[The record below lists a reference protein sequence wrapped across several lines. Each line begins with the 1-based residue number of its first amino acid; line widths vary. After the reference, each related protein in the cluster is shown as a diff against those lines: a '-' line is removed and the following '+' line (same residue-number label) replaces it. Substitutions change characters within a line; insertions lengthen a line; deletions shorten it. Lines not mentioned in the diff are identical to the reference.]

1 MKLKYYLR
9 GLGIGILVTT
19 VILSL
24 AGIGR
29 KNMTDEEVIKRAK
42 ELGMV
47 ESTLLSD
54 LADQAK
60 ADEVKPTEPETSPQP
75 EETLPPE
82 TTPETAPEQENDTEQ
97 KTPAAQENGTEQET
111 ASGQENGTEQETT
124 SGQENDTEKETSPG
138 QDNNTEPEKATEPAT
153 TPTPETPVSP
163 EDGSSDTPAGE
174 TFTLVIGRGES
185 STTVS
190 KNLQKAGIVEDAA
203 VFDKFLC
210 NNGYDKKII
219 TGTYEIPY
227 GASEEEI
234 AKIITRK

>member
-24 AGIGR
+24 AGVGR
-29 KNMTDEEVIKRAK
+29 KNMTDEEVVKRAK

-54 LADQAK
+54 LPDQTK
-60 ADEVKPTEPETSPQP
+60 TDEVRPTEPGISLQPETSEPEAGPEPEESASTPETPVAP
-75 EETLPPE
+75 EETPV
-82 TTPETAPEQENDTEQ
+82 APEE
-97 KTPAAQENGTEQET
+97 TPVAPEET
-111 ASGQENGTEQETT
+111 PMAPEET
-124 SGQENDTEKETSPG
+124 PMA
-138 QDNNTEPEKATEPAT
+138 PE
-153 TPTPETPVSP
+153 ETPVSP
-163 EDGSSDTPAGE
+163 EDGNPDTPAGE
-174 TFTLVIGRGES
+174 TVTLVIGRGES

-190 KNLQKAGIVEDAA
+190 KNLKKAGIVEDAA
-203 VFDKFLC
+203 AFDRFLC

>member
-24 AGIGR
+24 AGVGR
-29 KNMTDEEVIKRAK
+29 KNMTDEEVVKRAK

-47 ESTLLSD
+47 ESTLLSE
-54 LADQAK
+54 LPDQTK
-60 ADEVKPTEPETSPQP
+60 AEEVRTTEPENSPAP
-75 EETLPPE
+75 EETT
-82 TTPETAPEQENDTEQ
+82 TTPETPAAPEETTTTPE
-97 KTPAAQENGTEQET
+97 TPAAPE
-111 ASGQENGTEQETT
+111 ETT
-124 SGQENDTEKETSPG
+124 
-138 QDNNTEPEKATEPAT
+138 T
-153 TPTPETPVSP
+153 TPETPTAPEETPVSP
-163 EDGSSDTPAGE
+163 EDGNPDIPTGE
-174 TFTLVIGRGES
+174 TVTLVIGRGES

-190 KNLQKAGIVEDAA
+190 KNLKKAGIVEDAA
-203 VFDKFLC
+203 AFDRFLC

>member
-9 GLGIGILVTT
+9 GLGIGILITT

-29 KNMTDEEVIKRAK
+29 KNMTDEEVVKRAK

-54 LADQAK
+54 LPDQTK
-60 ADEVKPTEPETSPQP
+60 TDDVRPTEPETSLQP
-75 EETLPPE
+75 ETSEQENSAEPE
-82 TTPETAPEQENDTEQ
+82 TSPEPETSLQPETSEPEISEPEESASTPETPVAPE
-97 KTPAAQENGTEQET
+97 
-111 ASGQENGTEQETT
+111 
-124 SGQENDTEKETSPG
+124 
-138 QDNNTEPEKATEPAT
+138 
-153 TPTPETPVSP
+153 ETPVSP
-163 EDGSSDTPAGE
+163 EDGNPDTPAGE
-174 TFTLVIGRGES
+174 TVTLVIGRGES

-190 KNLQKAGIVEDAA
+190 KNLKKAGIVEDAA
-203 VFDKFLC
+203 AFDRFLC

>member
-9 GLGIGILVTT
+9 GLGIGILTTT

-29 KNMTDEEVIKRAK
+29 KNMTDEEVVKRAK

-54 LADQAK
+54 LPDQTK
-60 ADEVKPTEPETSPQP
+60 AEEVRPTEPETSLQPETSEQENSAEPEAGPGPETSEPETSEPETSEPETLEPEVSPEPEESASTPETPAAP
-75 EETLPPE
+75 EETPV
-82 TTPETAPEQENDTEQ
+82 APE
-97 KTPAAQENGTEQET
+97 
-111 ASGQENGTEQETT
+111 
-124 SGQENDTEKETSPG
+124 
-138 QDNNTEPEKATEPAT
+138 
-153 TPTPETPVSP
+153 ETPVSP
-163 EDGSSDTPAGE
+163 EDGNPDTPAGE
-174 TFTLVIGRGES
+174 TVTLVIGRGES

-190 KNLQKAGIVEDAA
+190 KNLKKAGIVEDAA
-203 VFDKFLC
+203 AFDRFLC

>member
-9 GLGIGILVTT
+9 GLGIGILITT

-29 KNMTDEEVIKRAK
+29 KNMTDEEVVKRAK

-54 LADQAK
+54 LPDQTK
-60 ADEVKPTEPETSPQP
+60 AEEVRPTEPETSLQPETSEQENSAEPETSEPETLEPEVSPEP
-75 EETLPPE
+75 EET
-82 TTPETAPEQENDTEQ
+82 
-97 KTPAAQENGTEQET
+97 
-111 ASGQENGTEQETT
+111 AS
-124 SGQENDTEKETSPG
+124 
-138 QDNNTEPEKATEPAT
+138 
-153 TPTPETPVSP
+153 TPETPAAPEETPVAPEETPVSQ
-163 EDGSSDTPAGE
+163 EDGNPDTPAGE
-174 TFTLVIGRGES
+174 TVTLVIGRGES

-190 KNLQKAGIVEDAA
+190 KNLKKAGIVEDATA
-203 VFDKFLC
+203 FDRFLC

>member
-9 GLGIGILVTT
+9 GLGIGILTTT

-29 KNMTDEEVIKRAK
+29 KNMTDEEVVKRAK

-54 LADQAK
+54 LPDQTK
-60 ADEVKPTEPETSPQP
+60 ADDVRPTEPGTPEPETSLQPETSEQEISAEPETSPGPETLEPEVSPEP
-75 EETLPPE
+75 EESAS
-82 TTPETAPEQENDTEQ
+82 TPETPVAPE
-97 KTPAAQENGTEQET
+97 
-111 ASGQENGTEQETT
+111 
-124 SGQENDTEKETSPG
+124 
-138 QDNNTEPEKATEPAT
+138 
-153 TPTPETPVSP
+153 ETPVSP
-163 EDGSSDTPAGE
+163 EDGNPDTPAGE
-174 TFTLVIGRGES
+174 TVTLVIGRGEN

-190 KNLQKAGIVEDAA
+190 KNLKKAGIVEDAA
-203 VFDKFLC
+203 AFDRFLC

>member
-9 GLGIGILVTT
+9 GLGIGILITT

-29 KNMTDEEVIKRAK
+29 KNMTDEEVVKRAK

-54 LADQAK
+54 LPDQTK
-60 ADEVKPTEPETSPQP
+60 AEEVRPTEPETPEPETSLQP
-75 EETLPPE
+75 ETSEQEISAEPEAGPGPETSEPETLEPE
-82 TTPETAPEQENDTEQ
+82 VSPEPEESASTLETPVAPE
-97 KTPAAQENGTEQET
+97 
-111 ASGQENGTEQETT
+111 
-124 SGQENDTEKETSPG
+124 
-138 QDNNTEPEKATEPAT
+138 
-153 TPTPETPVSP
+153 ETPVSP
-163 EDGSSDTPAGE
+163 EDGNPDTPAGE
-174 TFTLVIGRGES
+174 TVTLVIGRGEN

-203 VFDKFLC
+203 AFDRFLC

>member
-24 AGIGR
+24 AGVGR
-29 KNMTDEEVIKRAK
+29 KNMTDEEVVKRAK

-54 LADQAK
+54 LPDQTK
-60 ADEVKPTEPETSPQP
+60 TDEVRPTEPETSLQPETSEPEAGPEPEESASTPETPEAP
-75 EETLPPE
+75 EETT
-82 TTPETAPEQENDTEQ
+82 TTPETPAAPE
-97 KTPAAQENGTEQET
+97 
-111 ASGQENGTEQETT
+111 ETT
-124 SGQENDTEKETSPG
+124 
-138 QDNNTEPEKATEPAT
+138 T
-153 TPTPETPVSP
+153 TPETPVAPEETPVSP
-163 EDGSSDTPAGE
+163 EDGNPDTPAGE
-174 TFTLVIGRGES
+174 TVTLVIGRGES

-190 KNLQKAGIVEDAA
+190 KNLKKAGIVEDAA
-203 VFDKFLC
+203 AFDRFLC

>member
-24 AGIGR
+24 AGVGR
-29 KNMTDEEVIKRAK
+29 KNMTDEEVVKRAK

-54 LADQAK
+54 LPDQTK
-60 ADEVKPTEPETSPQP
+60 TDEVRPTEPEISLQPETSEPEESASTPETPVAP
-75 EETLPPE
+75 EETPV
-82 TTPETAPEQENDTEQ
+82 APEE
-97 KTPAAQENGTEQET
+97 TPMAPEET
-111 ASGQENGTEQETT
+111 PVA
-124 SGQENDTEKETSPG
+124 
-138 QDNNTEPEKATEPAT
+138 PE
-153 TPTPETPVSP
+153 ETPVSP
-163 EDGSSDTPAGE
+163 EDGNPDIPAGE
-174 TFTLVIGRGES
+174 TVTLVIGRGES

-190 KNLQKAGIVEDAA
+190 KNLKKAGIVEDAA
-203 VFDKFLC
+203 AFDRFLC

>member
-24 AGIGR
+24 AGVGR
-29 KNMTDEEVIKRAK
+29 KNMTDEEVVKRAK

-54 LADQAK
+54 LPDQTK
-60 ADEVKPTEPETSPQP
+60 TDEVRPTEPGISLQPETSEPEPEESASTPETPEAP
-75 EETLPPE
+75 EETPVASEE
-82 TTPETAPEQENDTEQ
+82 TPVAPE
-97 KTPAAQENGTEQET
+97 
-111 ASGQENGTEQETT
+111 
-124 SGQENDTEKETSPG
+124 
-138 QDNNTEPEKATEPAT
+138 
-153 TPTPETPVSP
+153 ETPVSP
-163 EDGSSDTPAGE
+163 EDGNPDTSAWE
-174 TFTLVIGRGES
+174 TVTLVIGRGES

-190 KNLQKAGIVEDAA
+190 KNLKKAGIVEDAA
-203 VFDKFLC
+203 AFDRFLC

>member
-24 AGIGR
+24 AGVGR
-29 KNMTDEEVIKRAK
+29 KNMTDEEVVKRAK

-54 LADQAK
+54 LPDQTK
-60 ADEVKPTEPETSPQP
+60 TDEVRPTEPEISLQPETSEPEESASTPETPVAP
-75 EETLPPE
+75 EETPM
-82 TTPETAPEQENDTEQ
+82 APE
-97 KTPAAQENGTEQET
+97 
-111 ASGQENGTEQETT
+111 
-124 SGQENDTEKETSPG
+124 
-138 QDNNTEPEKATEPAT
+138 
-153 TPTPETPVSP
+153 ETPVSP
-163 EDGSSDTPAGE
+163 EDGNPDIPAGE
-174 TFTLVIGRGES
+174 TVTLVIGSGES

-190 KNLQKAGIVEDAA
+190 KNLKKAGIVEDAA
-203 VFDKFLC
+203 AFDRFLC

>member
-24 AGIGR
+24 AGVGR
-29 KNMTDEEVIKRAK
+29 KNMTDEEVVKRAK

-47 ESTLLSD
+47 ESTLLSE
-54 LADQAK
+54 LPDQTK
-60 ADEVKPTEPETSPQP
+60 AEEVRPTEPENSPAP
-75 EETLPPE
+75 EETTTTSETPAAPE
-82 TTPETAPEQENDTEQ
+82 ETTTTPETPAAPEET
-97 KTPAAQENGTEQET
+97 TTTQET
-111 ASGQENGTEQETT
+111 PTA
-124 SGQENDTEKETSPG
+124 
-138 QDNNTEPEKATEPAT
+138 PE
-153 TPTPETPVSP
+153 ETPVSP
-163 EDGSSDTPAGE
+163 EDGNPDTPTGE
-174 TFTLVIGRGES
+174 TVTLVIGRGES

-190 KNLQKAGIVEDAA
+190 KNLKKAGIVEDAA
-203 VFDKFLC
+203 AFDRFLC

>member
-24 AGIGR
+24 AGVGR
-29 KNMTDEEVIKRAK
+29 KNMTDEEVVKRAK

-54 LADQAK
+54 LPDQTK
-60 ADEVKPTEPETSPQP
+60 TDEVRPTEPETSLQP
-75 EETLPPE
+75 E
-82 TTPETAPEQENDTEQ
+82 
-97 KTPAAQENGTEQET
+97 
-111 ASGQENGTEQETT
+111 T
-124 SGQENDTEKETSPG
+124 S
-138 QDNNTEPEKATEPAT
+138 EPEPEESAS
-153 TPTPETPVSP
+153 TPETPAAPEETTTTQETPAAPEETPVST
-163 EDGSSDTPAGE
+163 EDGNPDTPPGE
-174 TFTLVIGRGES
+174 TVTLVIGRGES

-190 KNLQKAGIVEDAA
+190 KNLKKAGIVEDAA
-203 VFDKFLC
+203 AFDRFLC

>member
-24 AGIGR
+24 AGVGR
-29 KNMTDEEVIKRAK
+29 KNMTDEEVVKRAK

-54 LADQAK
+54 LPDQTK
-60 ADEVKPTEPETSPQP
+60 TEEVRPTEPEISLQPETSEPEESASTPETPEAP
-75 EETLPPE
+75 EETT
-82 TTPETAPEQENDTEQ
+82 TTPETPAAPEET
-97 KTPAAQENGTEQET
+97 TTTQET
-111 ASGQENGTEQETT
+111 PTAPEETTTTQETPT
-124 SGQENDTEKETSPG
+124 A
-138 QDNNTEPEKATEPAT
+138 PE
-153 TPTPETPVSP
+153 ETPVSP
-163 EDGSSDTPAGE
+163 EDGNPDTPARE
-174 TFTLVIGRGES
+174 TVTLVIGRGES

-190 KNLQKAGIVEDAA
+190 KNLKKAGIVEDAA
-203 VFDKFLC
+203 AFDRFLC

>member
-24 AGIGR
+24 AGVGR
-29 KNMTDEEVIKRAK
+29 KNMTDEEVVKRAK

-54 LADQAK
+54 LPDQTK
-60 ADEVKPTEPETSPQP
+60 TDEVRPTEPEISLQP
-75 EETLPPE
+75 ETSEPE
-82 TTPETAPEQENDTEQ
+82 ESASTPETPEAPE
-97 KTPAAQENGTEQET
+97 
-111 ASGQENGTEQETT
+111 
-124 SGQENDTEKETSPG
+124 
-138 QDNNTEPEKATEPAT
+138 
-153 TPTPETPVSP
+153 ETPVSP
-163 EDGSSDTPAGE
+163 EDGNPDIPAGE
-174 TFTLVIGRGES
+174 TVTLVIGRGES

-190 KNLQKAGIVEDAA
+190 KNLKKAGIVEDAA
-203 VFDKFLC
+203 AFDRFLC

>member
-9 GLGIGILVTT
+9 GLGIGILITT

-29 KNMTDEEVIKRAK
+29 KNMTDEEVVKRAK

-54 LADQAK
+54 LPDQTK
-60 ADEVKPTEPETSPQP
+60 AEEVRPTEPETPEPETSLQP
-75 EETLPPE
+75 ETSEQEISAEPEAGPGPETSEPETLEPE
-82 TTPETAPEQENDTEQ
+82 VSSEPEESASTPETPVAP
-97 KTPAAQENGTEQET
+97 K
-111 ASGQENGTEQETT
+111 
-124 SGQENDTEKETSPG
+124 
-138 QDNNTEPEKATEPAT
+138 
-153 TPTPETPVSP
+153 ETPVSP
-163 EDGSSDTPAGE
+163 EDGNPDTPAGE
-174 TFTLVIGRGES
+174 TVTLVIGRGES

-203 VFDKFLC
+203 AFDRFLC

-234 AKIITRK
+234 TKIITRK

>member
-24 AGIGR
+24 AGVGR
-29 KNMTDEEVIKRAK
+29 KNMTDEEVVKRAK

-54 LADQAK
+54 LPDQTK
-60 ADEVKPTEPETSPQP
+60 TDEVRPTEPEISLQPETSEPEESASTPETPVAP
-75 EETLPPE
+75 EETPVAPE
-82 TTPETAPEQENDTEQ
+82 ETPEAPEE
-97 KTPAAQENGTEQET
+97 TPVA
-111 ASGQENGTEQETT
+111 
-124 SGQENDTEKETSPG
+124 
-138 QDNNTEPEKATEPAT
+138 PE
-153 TPTPETPVSP
+153 ETPVSP
-163 EDGSSDTPAGE
+163 EDGNPDIPAGE
-174 TFTLVIGRGES
+174 TVTLVIGRGES

-190 KNLQKAGIVEDAA
+190 KNLKKAGIVEDAA
-203 VFDKFLC
+203 AFDRFLC

>member
-9 GLGIGILVTT
+9 GLGIGILITT

-29 KNMTDEEVIKRAK
+29 KNMTDEEVVKRAK

-54 LADQAK
+54 LPDQTK
-60 ADEVKPTEPETSPQP
+60 AEEVRPTEPETSEPETSEPETSEPEASPEPETSEPEVSPEP
-75 EETLPPE
+75 EETAS
-82 TTPETAPEQENDTEQ
+82 TPETPAAPE
-97 KTPAAQENGTEQET
+97 
-111 ASGQENGTEQETT
+111 
-124 SGQENDTEKETSPG
+124 
-138 QDNNTEPEKATEPAT
+138 
-153 TPTPETPVSP
+153 ETPVSP
-163 EDGSSDTPAGE
+163 EDGNPDTPAGE
-174 TFTLVIGRGES
+174 TVTLVIGRGES

-190 KNLQKAGIVEDAA
+190 KNLKKAGIVEDAA
-203 VFDKFLC
+203 AFDRFLC

>member
-9 GLGIGILVTT
+9 GLGIGILITT

-29 KNMTDEEVIKRAK
+29 KNMTDEEVVKRAK

-54 LADQAK
+54 LPDQTK
-60 ADEVKPTEPETSPQP
+60 AEEVRPTEPETSLQPETSEPEAGPEPETSEPEVIPEP
-75 EETLPPE
+75 EETAS
-82 TTPETAPEQENDTEQ
+82 TPETPVAPEE
-97 KTPAAQENGTEQET
+97 TPAAPE
-111 ASGQENGTEQETT
+111 
-124 SGQENDTEKETSPG
+124 ETSVA
-138 QDNNTEPEKATEPAT
+138 PE
-153 TPTPETPVSP
+153 ETPVSP
-163 EDGSSDTPAGE
+163 ENGNPDTPAGE
-174 TFTLVIGRGES
+174 TVILVIGRGES

-203 VFDKFLC
+203 AFDRFLC

>member
-9 GLGIGILVTT
+9 GLGIGILITT

-29 KNMTDEEVIKRAK
+29 KNMTDEEVVKRAK

-54 LADQAK
+54 LPDQTK
-60 ADEVKPTEPETSPQP
+60 AEEVRPTEPETSEPETSEPETSLQPETSEQENSAEPEAGPGPETSEPETLEPEVSPEP
-75 EETLPPE
+75 EETAS
-82 TTPETAPEQENDTEQ
+82 TPET
-97 KTPAAQENGTEQET
+97 PAA
-111 ASGQENGTEQETT
+111 
-124 SGQENDTEKETSPG
+124 PG
-138 QDNNTEPEKATEPAT
+138 
-153 TPTPETPVSP
+153 ETPVSP
-163 EDGSSDTPAGE
+163 EDGNPDTPAGE
-174 TFTLVIGRGES
+174 TVTLVIGRGES

-190 KNLQKAGIVEDAA
+190 KNLKKAGIVEDAA
-203 VFDKFLC
+203 AFDRFLC

>member
-24 AGIGR
+24 AGVGR
-29 KNMTDEEVIKRAK
+29 KNMTDEEVVKRAK

-54 LADQAK
+54 LPDQTK
-60 ADEVKPTEPETSPQP
+60 AEEVRPTEPETSLQPETSEPETSEPETSEPEVSPEP
-75 EETLPPE
+75 EETAS
-82 TTPETAPEQENDTEQ
+82 TPETPVAPEE
-97 KTPAAQENGTEQET
+97 TPVA
-111 ASGQENGTEQETT
+111 
-124 SGQENDTEKETSPG
+124 
-138 QDNNTEPEKATEPAT
+138 PE
-153 TPTPETPVSP
+153 ETPVSP
-163 EDGSSDTPAGE
+163 EDGNPDTPAGE
-174 TFTLVIGRGES
+174 TVTLVIGRGES

-190 KNLQKAGIVEDAA
+190 KNLKKAGIVEDAA
-203 VFDKFLC
+203 AFDRFLC

>member
-54 LADQAK
+54 LADQAR
-60 ADEVKPTEPETSPQP
+60 ADEVKPTEPEETLP
-75 EETLPPE
+75 EETTPA
-82 TTPETAPEQENDTEQ
+82 TTPGEENDTEQ
-97 KTPAAQENGTEQET
+97 KTPAGQENGAEQETTPGQENDTEQETTPAQENGTEQET
-111 ASGQENGTEQETT
+111 T
-124 SGQENDTEKETSPG
+124 PG
-138 QDNNTEPEKATEPAT
+138 QDNNTEQDKTSEPAA
-153 TPTPETPVSP
+153 TPETPAAPEETPVSP

-203 VFDKFLC
+203 AFDKFLC

>member
-24 AGIGR
+24 AGVGR
-29 KNMTDEEVIKRAK
+29 KNMTDEEVVKRAK

-54 LADQAK
+54 LPDQTK
-60 ADEVKPTEPETSPQP
+60 TDEVRPTEPEISLQPETSEPEESASTPETPVAP
-75 EETLPPE
+75 EETPE
-82 TTPETAPEQENDTEQ
+82 APKETPVAPE
-97 KTPAAQENGTEQET
+97 
-111 ASGQENGTEQETT
+111 
-124 SGQENDTEKETSPG
+124 
-138 QDNNTEPEKATEPAT
+138 
-153 TPTPETPVSP
+153 ETPVSP
-163 EDGSSDTPAGE
+163 EDGNPDIPAGE
-174 TFTLVIGRGES
+174 TVTLVIGRGES

-190 KNLQKAGIVEDAA
+190 KNLKKAGIVEDAA
-203 VFDKFLC
+203 AFDRFLC

>member
-24 AGIGR
+24 AGVGR
-29 KNMTDEEVIKRAK
+29 KNMTDEEVVKRAK

-54 LADQAK
+54 LPDQTK
-60 ADEVKPTEPETSPQP
+60 TDEVRPTEPEISLQPETSEPEELASTPETPEAP
-75 EETLPPE
+75 EETPVAPE
-82 TTPETAPEQENDTEQ
+82 ETPEASKETPEAPE
-97 KTPAAQENGTEQET
+97 
-111 ASGQENGTEQETT
+111 
-124 SGQENDTEKETSPG
+124 
-138 QDNNTEPEKATEPAT
+138 
-153 TPTPETPVSP
+153 ETPVSP
-163 EDGSSDTPAGE
+163 EDGNPDIPAGE
-174 TFTLVIGRGES
+174 TVTLVIGRGES

-190 KNLQKAGIVEDAA
+190 KNLKKAGIVEDAA
-203 VFDKFLC
+203 AFDRFLC

>member
-9 GLGIGILVTT
+9 GLGIGILITT

-29 KNMTDEEVIKRAK
+29 KNMTDEEVVKRAK

-54 LADQAK
+54 LPDQTK
-60 ADEVKPTEPETSPQP
+60 AEEVRPTEPETPEPETSLQP
-75 EETLPPE
+75 ETSEQESSAEPEAGPGPETSEPETLEPE
-82 TTPETAPEQENDTEQ
+82 VSPEPEESASTPETPVAP
-97 KTPAAQENGTEQET
+97 K
-111 ASGQENGTEQETT
+111 
-124 SGQENDTEKETSPG
+124 
-138 QDNNTEPEKATEPAT
+138 
-153 TPTPETPVSP
+153 ETPVSP
-163 EDGSSDTPAGE
+163 EDGNPDTPAGE
-174 TFTLVIGRGES
+174 TVTLVIGRGES

-203 VFDKFLC
+203 AFDRFLC

>member
-24 AGIGR
+24 AGVGR
-29 KNMTDEEVIKRAK
+29 KNMTDEEVVKRAK

-54 LADQAK
+54 LPDQTK
-60 ADEVKPTEPETSPQP
+60 TDEVRPTEPEISLQPETSEPEAGPEPEESASTPETPEAP
-75 EETLPPE
+75 EETPVAPKE
-82 TTPETAPEQENDTEQ
+82 TPEAPEE
-97 KTPAAQENGTEQET
+97 TPVA
-111 ASGQENGTEQETT
+111 
-124 SGQENDTEKETSPG
+124 
-138 QDNNTEPEKATEPAT
+138 PE
-153 TPTPETPVSP
+153 ETPVSP
-163 EDGSSDTPAGE
+163 EDGNPDIPAGE
-174 TFTLVIGRGES
+174 TVTLVIGRGES

-190 KNLQKAGIVEDAA
+190 KNLKKAGIVEDAA
-203 VFDKFLC
+203 AFDRFLC

>member
-24 AGIGR
+24 AGVGR
-29 KNMTDEEVIKRAK
+29 KNMTDEEVVKRAK

-54 LADQAK
+54 LPDQTK
-60 ADEVKPTEPETSPQP
+60 AEEVRPTEPETLEPETSEQETSLQPETSEQENSAEPETSEPETSEPEVSPEP
-75 EETLPPE
+75 EETAS
-82 TTPETAPEQENDTEQ
+82 TPETPAAPEE
-97 KTPAAQENGTEQET
+97 TPVA
-111 ASGQENGTEQETT
+111 
-124 SGQENDTEKETSPG
+124 
-138 QDNNTEPEKATEPAT
+138 PE
-153 TPTPETPVSP
+153 ETPVSP
-163 EDGSSDTPAGE
+163 EDGNPDTPAGK
-174 TFTLVIGRGES
+174 TVTLVIGRGES

-190 KNLQKAGIVEDAA
+190 KNLKKAGIVEDAA
-203 VFDKFLC
+203 AFDRFLC

>member
-24 AGIGR
+24 ASVGR
-29 KNMTDEEVIKRAK
+29 KNMTDEEVVKRAK

-54 LADQAK
+54 LPDQTK
-60 ADEVKPTEPETSPQP
+60 TDEVRPTEPEISLQPETSEPEESASTPETPEAP
-75 EETLPPE
+75 EETPV
-82 TTPETAPEQENDTEQ
+82 APED
-97 KTPAAQENGTEQET
+97 
-111 ASGQENGTEQETT
+111 
-124 SGQENDTEKETSPG
+124 
-138 QDNNTEPEKATEPAT
+138 
-153 TPTPETPVSP
+153 TPVSP
-163 EDGSSDTPAGE
+163 EDGNPDTPTGE
-174 TFTLVIGRGES
+174 TVTLVIGRGER

-190 KNLQKAGIVEDAA
+190 KNLKKAGIVEDAA
-203 VFDKFLC
+203 AFDRFLC

>member
-9 GLGIGILVTT
+9 GLGIGILITT

-29 KNMTDEEVIKRAK
+29 KNMTDEEVVKRAK

-54 LADQAK
+54 LPDQTK
-60 ADEVKPTEPETSPQP
+60 AEEVRPTEPETPEPETSLQP
-75 EETLPPE
+75 ETSEQENSAEPE
-82 TTPETAPEQENDTEQ
+82 TSEPETSEPEVSPEPEESDSTPETPVAPE
-97 KTPAAQENGTEQET
+97 
-111 ASGQENGTEQETT
+111 
-124 SGQENDTEKETSPG
+124 
-138 QDNNTEPEKATEPAT
+138 
-153 TPTPETPVSP
+153 ETPVSP
-163 EDGSSDTPAGE
+163 EDGNPDTPAGE
-174 TFTLVIGRGES
+174 TVTLIIGRGES

-190 KNLQKAGIVEDAA
+190 KNLKKAGIVEDAA
-203 VFDKFLC
+203 AFDRFLC

>member
-24 AGIGR
+24 AGVGR
-29 KNMTDEEVIKRAK
+29 KNMTDEEVVKRAK

-54 LADQAK
+54 LPDQTK
-60 ADEVKPTEPETSPQP
+60 TDEVRPTEPETSEPENSAEPETSEPETSEPEVSPEP
-75 EETLPPE
+75 EET
-82 TTPETAPEQENDTEQ
+82 
-97 KTPAAQENGTEQET
+97 
-111 ASGQENGTEQETT
+111 AS
-124 SGQENDTEKETSPG
+124 
-138 QDNNTEPEKATEPAT
+138 
-153 TPTPETPVSP
+153 TPETPAAPEETPVAPEETPVSQ
-163 EDGSSDTPAGE
+163 EDGNPDTPAGE
-174 TFTLVIGRGES
+174 TVTLVIGRGES

-190 KNLQKAGIVEDAA
+190 KNLKKAGIVEDAA
-203 VFDKFLC
+203 AFDRFLC

>member
-9 GLGIGILVTT
+9 GLGIGILITT

-29 KNMTDEEVIKRAK
+29 KNMTDEEVVKRAK

-54 LADQAK
+54 LPDQTK
-60 ADEVKPTEPETSPQP
+60 AEEVRPTEPETSLQP
-75 EETLPPE
+75 ETSEPE
-82 TTPETAPEQENDTEQ
+82 AGPEPEEPDSTPETPAAPE
-97 KTPAAQENGTEQET
+97 
-111 ASGQENGTEQETT
+111 
-124 SGQENDTEKETSPG
+124 
-138 QDNNTEPEKATEPAT
+138 
-153 TPTPETPVSP
+153 ETPVSP
-163 EDGSSDTPAGE
+163 EDGNPDTPAGE
-174 TFTLVIGRGES
+174 TVTLVIGRGES

-190 KNLQKAGIVEDAA
+190 KNLKKAGIVEDAA
-203 VFDKFLC
+203 AFDRFLC

-227 GASEEEI
+227 GASEEKI

>member
-24 AGIGR
+24 VGIGR
-29 KNMTDEEVIKRAK
+29 KNVTDEEVIKRAK

-60 ADEVKPTEPETSPQP
+60 ADEVKPTEPE
-75 EETLPPE
+75 ETLPEE

-97 KTPAAQENGTEQET
+97 KTLAGQENGAEQETAPAQENGTEQET
-111 ASGQENGTEQETT
+111 T
-124 SGQENDTEKETSPG
+124 PG
-138 QDNNTEPEKATEPAT
+138 QDNNTEPEKATEPAA
-153 TPTPETPVSP
+153 TPETPVSP

-203 VFDKFLC
+203 AFDKFLC

>member
-24 AGIGR
+24 AGVGR
-29 KNMTDEEVIKRAK
+29 KNMTDEEVVKRAK

-54 LADQAK
+54 LPDQTK
-60 ADEVKPTEPETSPQP
+60 TDEVRPTEPEISLQPETSEPEESASTPETPEAP
-75 EETLPPE
+75 EETTTTPE
-82 TTPETAPEQENDTEQ
+82 ISAAPEETTTTPETPAAPE
-97 KTPAAQENGTEQET
+97 
-111 ASGQENGTEQETT
+111 
-124 SGQENDTEKETSPG
+124 
-138 QDNNTEPEKATEPAT
+138 
-153 TPTPETPVSP
+153 ETPVSP
-163 EDGSSDTPAGE
+163 EDGNPDTPAGE
-174 TFTLVIGRGES
+174 TVTLVIGRGES

-190 KNLQKAGIVEDAA
+190 KNLKKAGIVEDAA
-203 VFDKFLC
+203 AFDRFLC

>member
-24 AGIGR
+24 AGVGR
-29 KNMTDEEVIKRAK
+29 KNMTDEEVVKRAK

-54 LADQAK
+54 LPDQTK
-60 ADEVKPTEPETSPQP
+60 TDEVRPTEPEISLQPETSEPEAGPEPEESASTPETPEAP
-75 EETLPPE
+75 EETPVAPKE
-82 TTPETAPEQENDTEQ
+82 TPEAPKETPVAPE
-97 KTPAAQENGTEQET
+97 
-111 ASGQENGTEQETT
+111 
-124 SGQENDTEKETSPG
+124 
-138 QDNNTEPEKATEPAT
+138 
-153 TPTPETPVSP
+153 ETPVSP
-163 EDGSSDTPAGE
+163 EDGNPDIPAGE
-174 TFTLVIGRGES
+174 TVTLVIGRGES

-190 KNLQKAGIVEDAA
+190 KNLKRAGIVEDAA
-203 VFDKFLC
+203 AFDRFLC

-227 GASEEEI
+227 GASEEVI

>member
-9 GLGIGILVTT
+9 GLGIGILITT

-29 KNMTDEEVIKRAK
+29 KNMTDEEVVKRAK

-54 LADQAK
+54 LPDQTK
-60 ADEVKPTEPETSPQP
+60 AEEVRPTEPETSLQPETSEQENSAEPEAGPGPETLEPETLEPEVSPEP
-75 EETLPPE
+75 EETAS
-82 TTPETAPEQENDTEQ
+82 TPETPAAPEE
-97 KTPAAQENGTEQET
+97 TPVA
-111 ASGQENGTEQETT
+111 
-124 SGQENDTEKETSPG
+124 
-138 QDNNTEPEKATEPAT
+138 PE
-153 TPTPETPVSP
+153 ETPVSP
-163 EDGSSDTPAGE
+163 EDGNPDTPAGE
-174 TFTLVIGRGES
+174 TVTLVIGRGES

-190 KNLQKAGIVEDAA
+190 KNLKKAGIVEDAA
-203 VFDKFLC
+203 AFDRFLC

>member
-9 GLGIGILVTT
+9 GLGIGILITT

-29 KNMTDEEVIKRAK
+29 KNMTDEEVVKRAK

-54 LADQAK
+54 LPDQTK
-60 ADEVKPTEPETSPQP
+60 AEEVRPTEPETPEPETSLQP
-75 EETLPPE
+75 ETSEQEISAEPEAGPGPETLEPE
-82 TTPETAPEQENDTEQ
+82 VSSEPEESASTPETPVAPE
-97 KTPAAQENGTEQET
+97 
-111 ASGQENGTEQETT
+111 
-124 SGQENDTEKETSPG
+124 
-138 QDNNTEPEKATEPAT
+138 
-153 TPTPETPVSP
+153 ETPVSP
-163 EDGSSDTPAGE
+163 EDGNPDTPAGE
-174 TFTLVIGRGES
+174 TVTLVIGRGES

-190 KNLQKAGIVEDAA
+190 KNLKKAGIVEDAA
-203 VFDKFLC
+203 AFDRFLC